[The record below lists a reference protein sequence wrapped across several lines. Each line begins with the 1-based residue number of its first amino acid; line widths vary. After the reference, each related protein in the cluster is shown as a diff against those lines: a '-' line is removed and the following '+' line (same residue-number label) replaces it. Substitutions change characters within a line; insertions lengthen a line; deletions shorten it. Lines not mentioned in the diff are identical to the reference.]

1 MIASSGMSGR
11 LVLVIVLLSA
21 AVVALAIAM
30 LVLTSS
36 SMIFNSTLRFVF
48 IELAKFQELADWT
61 ISLRS
66 STHVKLTSV

>member
-1 MIASSGMSGR
+1 MSADGFLMIASSGMSGR

-36 SMIFNSTLRFVF
+36 SMHFNSTLRFVF
-48 IELAKFQELADWT
+48 IELGQFQE
-61 ISLRS
+61 
-66 STHVKLTSV
+66 